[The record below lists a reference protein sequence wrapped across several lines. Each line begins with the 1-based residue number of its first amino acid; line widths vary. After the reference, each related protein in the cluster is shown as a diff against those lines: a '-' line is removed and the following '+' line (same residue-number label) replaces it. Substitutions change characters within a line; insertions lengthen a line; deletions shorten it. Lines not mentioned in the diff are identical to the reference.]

1 MKEFSTL
8 VNIWR
13 SYNLQAKS
21 LTVSYTPFAL
31 HFCRQ
36 RCRSRQIS
44 LITCVL
50 QTETVI
56 MDNIFKRFF
65 VCSLF
70 GNSSGFLIGG
80 CLVGLPIGHGGAQ
93 CDVPSQ
99 RSRSTPRDTVQPLW
113 RFPAFWTRPACSF
126 CTGMPAA
133 PKARLI
139 QPFKARCLTT
149 RLGACLQTKP
159 WVPVASNKLP
169 QQQACGLPS
178 SEPSVTMRTASSSSS
193 SSSYYY

>member
-80 CLVGLPIGHGGAQ
+80 CLVGLPVGHCGAQ

-99 RSRSTPRDTVQPLW
+99 EARPGIQCSRYD
-113 RFPAFWTRPACSF
+113 
-126 CTGMPAA
+126 
-133 PKARLI
+133 
-139 QPFKARCLTT
+139 
-149 RLGACLQTKP
+149 
-159 WVPVASNKLP
+159 ASQL
-169 QQQACGLPS
+169 
-178 SEPSVTMRTASSSSS
+178 SEPDLLVPSARKCRLRRRHG
-193 SSSYYY
+193 